1 MAAAAA
7 SNSKQQNALIKIV
20 QKAPTIALPVSPL
33 PLHSTPPEQILE
45 EEVATTE
52 EDDDDEEEDEEII
65 AATTTTTT
73 AAAAAE
79 EGLDLS

>member
-1 MAAAAA
+1 MTAAAA
-7 SNSKQQNALIKIV
+7 SNSKQQNALIRIV

-45 EEVATTE
+45 EEVATE
-52 EDDDDEEEDEEII
+52 EEEEGDEEEEEADEEIT
-65 AATTTTTT
+65 AATTTT
-73 AAAAAE
+73 AASAG

>member
-1 MAAAAA
+1 MTAAA
-7 SNSKQQNALIKIV
+7 SNSKQQNALIRIV

-45 EEVATTE
+45 EEVATE
-52 EDDDDEEEDEEII
+52 EEEEDEEEEEADEEIT
-65 AATTTTTT
+65 AATTTT
-73 AAAAAE
+73 AASAG

>member
-1 MAAAAA
+1 MTAAAA
-7 SNSKQQNALIKIV
+7 SNSKQQNALIRIV

-45 EEVATTE
+45 EEVATE
-52 EDDDDEEEDEEII
+52 EEEEEDEEEEEADEEIT
-65 AATTTTTT
+65 AATTTT
-73 AAAAAE
+73 AASAG

>member
-52 EDDDDEEEDEEII
+52 EDDDDEEEDEKII
-65 AATTTTTT
+65 AATTTTT

>member
-1 MAAAAA
+1 MTAAAA
-7 SNSKQQNALIKIV
+7 SNSKQQNALIRIV

-45 EEVATTE
+45 EEVATEEEVE
-52 EDDDDEEEDEEII
+52 EDEEEII
-65 AATTTTTT
+65 AATT
-73 AAAAAE
+73 AIAG

>member
-1 MAAAAA
+1 MA
-7 SNSKQQNALIKIV
+7 SKQQQNALIKIV

-45 EEVATTE
+45 EEVAAE
-52 EDDDDEEEDEEII
+52 EDDEEDEEII
-65 AATTTTTT
+65 AATT
-73 AAAAAE
+73 AIAGEE

>member
-1 MAAAAA
+1 MTAAAA
-7 SNSKQQNALIKIV
+7 SNSKQQNALIRIV

-45 EEVATTE
+45 EEVATE
-52 EDDDDEEEDEEII
+52 EEEEDEEEEEADEEIT
-65 AATTTTTT
+65 AATTTT
-73 AAAAAE
+73 AASAG

>member
-1 MAAAAA
+1 MTAAAA
-7 SNSKQQNALIKIV
+7 SNSKQQNALIRIV

-45 EEVATTE
+45 EEVATE
-52 EDDDDEEEDEEII
+52 EDGDEEEEEADEEIT
-65 AATTTTTT
+65 AATTTT
-73 AAAAAE
+73 AASAG